1 MMLGL
6 ERKEQECDGDYM
18 FHAPIPSMWTHEFE
32 QEFSD
37 CYLELVREALTLIPE
52 NPDSPQFFSY
62 RGVPFLVAS
71 PVTRKEY
78 EKVGN
83 KGKLVV
89 TFLMED
95 EW

>member
-1 MMLGL
+1 MLGL

-37 CYLELVREALTLIPE
+37 CYLELVREALRLIPE

-78 EKVGN
+78 EN
-83 KGKLVV
+83 D
-89 TFLMED
+89 ED
-95 EW
+95 RKKNAF